1 MEKSK
6 KLNNNNSISYLN
18 LSLSISNK
26 NQNIYNNLKKGEEEK
41 NYGPFSS
48 SLIKNQ
54 SNDNNILISNNKT
67 DINISKNIPESNK
80 SENDSSINKNIDE
93 QKDTPEFKRSICEKE
108 EIISNDLILDEI
120 NMKIDYEK
128 IEKEL
133 RKYKKNNAYNEKAN
147 NSKLIDIRDNI
158 SKNEDDNMDNRNVP
172 KNTLN
177 SNSIME
183 GDLFYYSDDEEDLNK
198 KIKSNNEKI
207 KKIQE
212 SINKLEQDDLQ
223 NIDINNNVNKIEKM
237 SIKNMEVNKNI
248 IGHKENSN
256 EINESNNEL
265 DEKFLENIDY
275 GIDETGNPID
285 VKSYKEEIS
294 QNKNEKIKKVIAYII
309 IAKEKGKNHLI
320 DLKGKII
327 PKREDGDFYYNYNGV
342 HIIIKNFDVQN
353 PKLRVFGARKRYSSI
368 FCDDDII
375 TKEAKVGNQISS
387 QDKKVI
393 LFNQIKNNIYYENK
407 NLFKNS
413 RQSPVINRINYRDKI
428 LNININKK
436 PKGQPFNISLNKY
449 NNNEKN
455 KNIFYYNK
463 NKKDNIYRKTPLEK
477 MKDLDATNLSQKI
490 EKNIDS
496 IKRTNII
503 LNISELRNSQNYRI
517 NPNQINIFMN
527 NKGYGNLTWR
537 NNRTPSPLKKE
548 MISVPQ
554 ELNDKKKIFQN
565 NIYKLKKERESYNNY
580 NNALNNSSK
589 NDNINNTSNSFIKNY
604 KNNHPF
610 KNFYSSFIKNNS
622 INKKINPIQKKSQSI
637 KNNIDETINTISNNI
652 KRIEYNISS
661 TMQKHNKSFINKKS
675 ELLSSTNRKRN
686 LINENSYNYNYNYN
700 TYNSKIGIFNN
711 SNIVYNNTSEEN
723 KSNIKKITLNK
734 KFKIA
739 TSPNRNFKCSVLSK
753 EANEVITDYSN
764 SRKKIGRKS
773 IQKIKL
779 KECNKMN
786 ENKGKNRTILIKDKI
801 SKKLDVFSKKHLNN
815 SYDSNQNV
823 KKNFV
828 FNLKNK
834 NIEIKKKSKL
844 ENNKN
849 NDIAEFQ
856 RKVLLNKMIKNS
868 KIKKKYKKMQI
879 YNQSYNFFDKEI
891 KSISVA
897 NIFNIKNKFC
907 NPKISLRAPNKINSN
922 YKPNSFYLYK

>member
-18 LSLSISNK
+18 LPLSIDNK

-48 SLIKNQ
+48 SFIQNQ
-54 SNDNNILISNNKT
+54 SNDKNIFISNNKT

-248 IGHKENSN
+248 IGQKENSN

-449 NNNEKN
+449 NNNEEN
-455 KNIFYYNK
+455 KRIFYYNK
-463 NKKDNIYRKTPLEK
+463 NKKDIIYRKTPLEK

-565 NIYKLKKERESYNNY
+565 NIYKFKKERESYNNY

-589 NDNINNTSNSFIKNY
+589 NNNINNNSFIKNY

-764 SRKKIGRKS
+764 SRKKIGRKA

-801 SKKLDVFSKKHLNN
+801 SKKLDEFSKKHLNN
-815 SYDSNQNV
+815 SYDSNQNG

-834 NIEIKKKSKL
+834 NIEIKKKNKV

-849 NDIAEFQ
+849 NDIAEYQ

>member
-1 MEKSK
+1 MEKNK

-18 LSLSISNK
+18 LPLSIGNK

-48 SLIKNQ
+48 SFIQNQ
-54 SNDNNILISNNKT
+54 SNDKNIFISNNKT

-147 NSKLIDIRDNI
+147 KSKLIDIRDNI

-248 IGHKENSN
+248 IGQKENSN

-436 PKGQPFNISLNKY
+436 PKGQLFNISLNKY

-517 NPNQINIFMN
+517 NPNPINIFMN

-565 NIYKLKKERESYNNY
+565 NIYKFKKERENYNNY

-589 NDNINNTSNSFIKNY
+589 NNNINNNSFIKNY

-815 SYDSNQNV
+815 SYDSNQNG

-834 NIEIKKKSKL
+834 NIEIKKKNKV

-849 NDIAEFQ
+849 NDIAEYQ

>member
-18 LSLSISNK
+18 LPLSIDNK

-48 SLIKNQ
+48 SFIQNQ
-54 SNDNNILISNNKT
+54 SNDKNIFISNNKT

-133 RKYKKNNAYNEKAN
+133 RKYKKNNANNEKAN
-147 NSKLIDIRDNI
+147 NSKLIYIRDNI

-375 TKEAKVGNQISS
+375 SKEAKVGNQISS

-449 NNNEKN
+449 NNNEEN
-455 KNIFYYNK
+455 KRIFYYNK
-463 NKKDNIYRKTPLEK
+463 NKKDIIYRKTPLEK

-517 NPNQINIFMN
+517 NPNPINIFMN

-554 ELNDKKKIFQN
+554 ELNDKKKIIQN

-589 NDNINNTSNSFIKNY
+589 NANINNNSFIKNY

-622 INKKINPIQKKSQSI
+622 INKKFNPTQKKRQSI

-686 LINENSYNYNYNYN
+686 LINENCYNYNYNYN
-700 TYNSKIGIFNN
+700 TYNSKIGILNN

-734 KFKIA
+734 KFKIS

-764 SRKKIGRKS
+764 SRKKIGRKA

-815 SYDSNQNV
+815 SYDSNQNG

-834 NIEIKKKSKL
+834 NIEIKKKNKV

-849 NDIAEFQ
+849 NDIAEYQ